1 MLKNYARMRLRI
13 WLLTFSAIISLHA
26 FLLLSLVHSQVPPD
40 WKTKWDKV
48 LAGATKEGKVVV
60 FGPPGELV
68 RRAVTEG
75 FKKSYPNINLEYS
88 GGAGGDLGAKVR
100 AEREGGIYSVDVV
113 IAGSTTSH
121 LYFKPF
127 GALDPLK
134 PALLLPE
141 VADLKYWRNNTLE
154 FSDKEGV
161 YNLVFS
167 NVLRVLVMYN
177 PRDVDPS
184 EVDDLDKLLHPKW
197 KGKIV
202 VNNPMPSGAG
212 YMTFHW
218 LWRILGPEK
227 ATDYYKKLRAQ
238 TAIVDRDQ
246 RRQIEWIAQGKY
258 PILLGG
264 NSPIA
269 NQLLSRGLKVGMISE
284 FKELGSS
291 ITAAFGSISLMNRAP
306 NPNAAALFVN
316 WALGKEAQ
324 LLWSK
329 ATGDVSLRVDVPHDH
344 VPPYMIPKPDG
355 RLWSD
360 NYKPGDR
367 YWVSYFEGNTARSP
381 EEEKIMTELFGR

>member
-1 MLKNYARMRLRI
+1 MRFKIQTRKRL
-13 WLLTFSAIISLHA
+13 WVGLLTLSVGLTLV
-26 FLLLSLVHSQVPPD
+26 LLNCAYAQAPVD

-48 LAGATKEGKVVV
+48 LAEATKEGKVVV
-60 FGPPGELV
+60 FGPPGEIV

-75 FKKSYPNINLEYS
+75 FKKSFPNISLEYS
-88 GGAGGDLGAKVR
+88 GGAGGDLGAKVK

-121 LYFKPF
+121 LYFKPV

-134 PALLLPE
+134 PTLILPE
-141 VADLKYWRNNTLE
+141 VADSKYWRNNTLE
-154 FSDKEGV
+154 FSDKEGT

-167 NVLRVLVMYN
+167 NVLRVLAMYN
-177 PRDVDPS
+177 PQDVNPS
-184 EVDDLDKLLHPKW
+184 EIDDLYKLLHPKW

-202 VNNPMPSGAG
+202 INHPMPSGPG

-218 LWRILGPEK
+218 IWQILGPEK
-227 ATDYYKKLRAQ
+227 ATDYFRKIRAQ
-238 TAIVDRDQ
+238 AGIVDRDQ

-258 PILLGG
+258 PILFGG

-269 NQLLSRGLKVGMISE
+269 NQLVERGLKVGMISE
-284 FKELGSS
+284 FKEFGSA
-291 ITAAFGSISLMNRAP
+291 ITAAFGSISIMNKAP
-306 NPNAAALFVN
+306 HPNAAAVFIN

-324 LLWSK
+324 LMWSK

-344 VPPYMIPKPDG
+344 VPPHMVPKPGG
-355 RLWSD
+355 RLWVE

-367 YWVSYFEGNTARSP
+367 YWVSYAEGNTARTP
-381 EEEKIMTELFGR
+381 DEEKIMTELFGK